1 MSEVDL
7 ESYQGN
13 METVLAWLLEAEDHL
28 SHQNPISDNVDE
40 VKEQFH
46 THEVRDYKLG
56 LFPNSVIKTR
66 ISCYLNCF

>member
-28 SHQNPISDNVDE
+28 SHQGSISDHVDN

-46 THEVRDYKLG
+46 THEVS
-56 LFPNSVIKTR
+56 PTPQMIKA
-66 ISCYLNCF
+66 IPALQI